1 MVTTKFVRNVNLN
14 YYCHLVIIN
23 SNSQPMQYSRSFHFN
38 LYIIFET
45 KKEKEREKTIKLPTT
60 WMRKSDIIYL
70 EISTHVIHSLNNQN
84 ERRRG
89 KILLHICRKF
99 GDPRYRFINAS
110 RPIHPPI
117 RPVSIIGISSE
128 GGGGGGILAALPRNN
143 YDRVARRLIAFNV
156 QPSKLPRNR

>member
-1 MVTTKFVRNVNLN
+1 M
-14 YYCHLVIIN
+14 
-23 SNSQPMQYSRSFHFN
+23 MQYSRSFHFN

-84 ERRRG
+84 ERRAG

-99 GDPRYRFINAS
+99 GDPRR
-110 RPIHPPI
+110 
-117 RPVSIIGISSE
+117 IGLSTHHGRYI
-128 GGGGGGILAALPRNN
+128 PR
-143 YDRVARRLIAFNV
+143 
-156 QPSKLPRNR
+156 

>member
-1 MVTTKFVRNVNLN
+1 M
-14 YYCHLVIIN
+14 
-23 SNSQPMQYSRSFHFN
+23 MQYSRSFHFN

-84 ERRRG
+84 ERREG

-99 GDPRYRFINAS
+99 GDPRR
-110 RPIHPPI
+110 
-117 RPVSIIGISSE
+117 IGLSTHHGRHI
-128 GGGGGGILAALPRNN
+128 PR
-143 YDRVARRLIAFNV
+143 
-156 QPSKLPRNR
+156 

>member
-1 MVTTKFVRNVNLN
+1 MECNKFFHFSTGGIIDVNAKIVLINTMPFRTTKFVRNVNLN

-45 KKEKEREKTIKLPTT
+45 KKEKEREKTIKLPST
-60 WMRKSDIIYL
+60 WMRKSDVIYL
-70 EISTHVIHSLNNQN
+70 E
-84 ERRRG
+84 
-89 KILLHICRKF
+89 
-99 GDPRYRFINAS
+99 
-110 RPIHPPI
+110 
-117 RPVSIIGISSE
+117 IGISSE